1 MKKERDPTQEE
12 FANLLNWLA
21 ADRDT
26 AGRKYESIRAGL
38 VKIFV
43 SRGCVDAE
51 DLADEV
57 IDRVA
62 IGLNKIIGRYEGDPA
77 TYFYGFV
84 HYVYLEYSRKNS
96 SVKAPPCPTPPE
108 ELEREDQCLEQC
120 LELLS
125 AGERQLVLRYHQHE
139 KRAKIDD
146 RKKIAAEFGLTLSGL
161 RTKVHRLCLPLEQCL
176 RKCLEQDTY

>member
-96 SVKAPPCPTPPE
+96 W
-108 ELEREDQCLEQC
+108 
-120 LELLS
+120 
-125 AGERQLVLRYHQHE
+125 
-139 KRAKIDD
+139 I
-146 RKKIAAEFGLTLSGL
+146 
-161 RTKVHRLCLPLEQCL
+161 VHDMA
-176 RKCLEQDTY
+176 DTYLAALLQKACFRRNSIKANLNLG